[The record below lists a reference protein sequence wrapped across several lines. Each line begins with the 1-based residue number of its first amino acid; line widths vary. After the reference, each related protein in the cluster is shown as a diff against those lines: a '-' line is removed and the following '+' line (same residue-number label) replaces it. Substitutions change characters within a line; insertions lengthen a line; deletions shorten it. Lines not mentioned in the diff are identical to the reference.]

1 MIAQERGAFPFWR
14 ASRIHLGERRFC
26 GEQSAMMTDT
36 QSGSVAVE
44 EPQVRP
50 KNETEA
56 QTDDKKR
63 PKQQPP
69 YAVIVHDD
77 DFHTYEYVIEV
88 LQKVCG
94 HDLQKAFL
102 LTQAVDLTGRA
113 VVWTG
118 TKEVAELKRDQ
129 IRGFGPD
136 VYAQQTVTFPLG
148 VTIEPMP
155 SSD

>member
-1 MIAQERGAFPFWR
+1 M
-14 ASRIHLGERRFC
+14 
-26 GEQSAMMTDT
+26 SADQQGTIT
-36 QSGSVAVE
+36 LE

-50 KNETEA
+50 KARTDEK
-56 QTDDKKR
+56 TDDKKK
-63 PKQQPP
+63 PKTQPP

-77 DFHTYEYVIEV
+77 DFHTYEYVMEV

-94 HDLQKAFL
+94 HDLQKAFI

-113 VVWTG
+113 VVWSG

-136 VYAQQTVTFPLG
+136 FHATQTVKFPLG

-155 SSD
+155 S

>member
-1 MIAQERGAFPFWR
+1 MCWE
-14 ASRIHLGERRFC
+14 SLTT
-26 GEQSAMMTDT
+26 MTEDNAGT
-36 QSGSVAVE
+36 TTLD
-44 EPQVRP
+44 EPQVRT
-50 KNETEA
+50 KTKTDA
-56 QTDDKKR
+56 KTDDKKK
-63 PKQQPP
+63 PKKQPP

-77 DFHTYEYVIEV
+77 DYHTYEYVIEV

-102 LTQAVDLTGRA
+102 LTQAVDQAGRA
-113 VVWTG
+113 AVWTG

-136 VYAQQTVTFPLG
+136 FYASQTVKFPLG

-155 SSD
+155 S

>member
-1 MIAQERGAFPFWR
+1 MPDQ
-14 ASRIHLGERRFC
+14 
-26 GEQSAMMTDT
+26 DT
-36 QSGSVAVE
+36 ATVLE
-44 EPQVRP
+44 EPLVRP
-50 KNETEA
+50 QAKTAPETK
-56 QTDDKKR
+56 DKKR

-69 YAVIVHDD
+69 YAVIVHNDD
-77 DFHTYEYVIEV
+77 DHTYEYVIEV

-94 HDLQKAFL
+94 HDFQQAFV
-102 LTQAVDLTGRA
+102 LTRAVDQTGRA

-118 TKEVAELKRDQ
+118 PKEVAELKRDQ

-136 VYAQQTVTFPLG
+136 FYARQTVRFPLG